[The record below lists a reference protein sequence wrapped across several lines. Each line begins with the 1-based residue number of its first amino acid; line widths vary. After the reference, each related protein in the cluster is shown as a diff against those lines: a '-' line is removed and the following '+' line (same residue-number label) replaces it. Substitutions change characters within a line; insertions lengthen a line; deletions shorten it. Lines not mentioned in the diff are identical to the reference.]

1 MKSHLQLSAREKA
14 RGVPSFVCAVCQA
27 GQCSDIK
34 RHKKRRRRELLETVP
49 ANRAA
54 KCGIKSEHC
63 CFPVRRAP
71 TWQVGLLGCRLDP
84 TFTRCT
90 NRFHATRS
98 LSNTTAVR
106 NSVTYAPCRKKE
118 SLASPPIGKSAHS
131 ASHRRRKSPQRAE
144 TEKQAGHSLRWTANM
159 GFQSQH
165 KTRKIKR
172 YLILF
177 KQHIYIYN
185 CVCACVCV
193 WCKRRKALIMLS
205 ITTLPV
211 IICLESMST
220 VFAIHNQRLKVLQP
234 PVTPPAVEHKRLAQ
248 RSRRKNHGKTNS
260 KTIGCIITAVT
271 RTDTNK
277 LAR

>member
-1 MKSHLQLSAREKA
+1 MTR
-14 RGVPSFVCAVCQA
+14 PSL
-27 GQCSDIK
+27 G
-34 RHKKRRRRELLETVP
+34 
-49 ANRAA
+49 
-54 KCGIKSEHC
+54 
-63 CFPVRRAP
+63 AP
-71 TWQVGLLGCRLDP
+71 TASTRHDPFQTQRQFETALPTLHVGKKNLLQVRP
-84 TFTRCT
+84 Q
-90 NRFHATRS
+90 
-98 LSNTTAVR
+98 
-106 NSVTYAPCRKKE
+106 
-118 SLASPPIGKSAHS
+118 ASPPTVLLIG
-131 ASHRRRKSPQRAE
+131 RRKSPQQAE